1 MSATVASHPLF
12 FVMKSVAGAPLDALL
27 RAHPR
32 LPIPVVQT
40 VLLELCAALQYAH
53 DRGVPHGDVKP
64 ANVLV
69 DVHGDVHVTGF
80 RIAKVVEPAAAV
92 RTGIASGTWEY
103 MSPEQCLD
111 QPTSVAAD
119 QYAVGAIGY
128 EMVTGRP
135 PFVGP
140 PLEVQR
146 AHRSEPPAWL
156 SFARRDCPTP
166 LAAAVMRMLAKEP
179 NERWPALR
187 IAMPFIA
194 RVPRT
199 DVDAGRSALA
209 QLVQSTPS
217 VQTTVAITA
226 HGQTTRPATRR
237 RARVLPIPGAARP
250 DRPLPVAWLHVAP
263 RSNRPPHGAGARA
276 FGTGIRVTVAS
287 AGRWTRRVAI
297 AAGLLAAATTAVWL
311 ELAAIARRP
320 NDIRMPP
327 RIVSAPPITSRTDEN
342 R

>member
-1 MSATVASHPLF
+1 MSATVASHPLL
-12 FVMKSVAGAPLDALL
+12 FVMKSVDGATLDAVL

-64 ANVLV
+64 ANILV
-69 DVHGDVHVTGF
+69 DVHGNVHVTGF
-80 RIAKVVEPAAAV
+80 RIAKVVESTVALRA
-92 RTGIASGTWEY
+92 GIGSGAWEY

-111 QPTSVAAD
+111 QPTSFASD
-119 QYAVGAIGY
+119 QYSVGAIGY

-140 PLEVQR
+140 AVEVQR
-146 AHRSEPPAWL
+146 AHRSEPPPWVN
-156 SFARRDCPTP
+156 FARRDCPTP

-179 NERWPALR
+179 DKRWPALR
-187 IAMPFIA
+187 TAMPFIT

-199 DVDAGRSALA
+199 DVDAGRSVLA

-217 VQTTVAITA
+217 FQTTVTMTPR
-226 HGQTTRPATRR
+226 GQTTRPATQR
-237 RARVLPIPGAARP
+237 RARVLPIPRAARP

-263 RSNRPPHGAGARA
+263 RSNKPALGAGARTS
-276 FGTGIRVTVAS
+276 GTGISVNVAS
-287 AGRWTRRVAI
+287 AGRWARRVAI
-297 AAGLLAAATTAVWL
+297 AAGLVAAATTAVWL
-311 ELAAIARRP
+311 ELVAIARRP
-320 NDIRMPP
+320 NDVRMPA
-327 RIVSAPPITSRTDEN
+327 RIVSAPPVASPTDGN